1 MKRDM
6 WTKAAVALALVIASG
21 AVLAQ
26 PAAGSGPGPGAGP
39 SPGMMQGYGGGPGA
53 RGGCDEERG
62 YGRGPGM
69 MRGYGEGPGAL
80 GGGRGMMRGYGEGP
94 GAWGGGPGMMREWG
108 ASPGGPFSR
117 LDLTADQ
124 QQKIAGIHEDMR
136 RKTWDTMGQLHS
148 EQFKLRHLYAADK
161 PDPNAIADQQ
171 KKIDDLRLTMLKA
184 RVETA
189 NQIRAVL
196 TKEQRERLREF
207 GPRWMEGDGDD

>member
-6 WTKAAVALALVIASG
+6 WTKAAVALAMAIASG

-26 PAAGSGPGPGAGP
+26 PAGGPGTGPGPGAGP
-39 SPGMMQGYGGGPGA
+39 
-53 RGGCDEERG
+53 
-62 YGRGPGM
+62 GPGM
-69 MRGYGEGPGAL
+69 MRGYGGGPGAL
-80 GGGRGMMRGYGEGP
+80 GGCDDERGYGRGPAMMREGRGGGP
-94 GAWGGGPGMMREWG
+94 GAWGEGPGMMREWRG
-108 ASPGGPFSR
+108 GPGMMRGGPGGPFLQ
-117 LDLTADQ
+117 LDLTPDQ
-124 QQKIAGIHEDMR
+124 HEKIAGIREDMR
-136 RKTWDTMGQLHS
+136 RKTWDTVGQLHS

-171 KKIDDLRLTMLKA
+171 KKIDDLRRTMVKA

-189 NQIRAVL
+189 NQIQAVL